1 MTTNITCALLAF
13 DMPHHA
19 QWLLL
24 HAQMRTYAFSV
35 LWNFTVDPN
44 SLEMPFFT
52 VLALIKAGVPEL
64 WPVAAR
70 RRRRRRRKMVNRYCI
85 TKLIIQQTEM
95 ALV

>member
-1 MTTNITCALLAF
+1 MF
-13 DMPHHA
+13 HHA

-44 SLEMPFFT
+44 SFEMPFFT

-64 WPVAAR
+64 WPVATMRR
-70 RRRRRRRKMVNRYCI
+70 RRRRRRRKRRRKRRRRMVKGYCI
-85 TKLIIQQTEM
+85 TNLIIQQTEM